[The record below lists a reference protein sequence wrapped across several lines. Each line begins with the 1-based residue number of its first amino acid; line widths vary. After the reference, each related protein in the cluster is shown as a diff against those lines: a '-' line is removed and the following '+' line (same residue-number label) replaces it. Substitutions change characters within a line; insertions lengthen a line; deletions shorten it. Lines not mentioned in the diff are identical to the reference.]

1 MTTPR
6 RFGRIPFATTL
17 SLTHK
22 DRTYQGSLQD
32 IALKGALL
40 HFDRLPPLQPNDIC
54 QLDIPLLNS
63 DIVMHFS
70 AEAIHFHQETI
81 GFRFVEMGLETMSHL
96 RRLLELNTGNAE
108 KIEQEMAFLRKNEVA
123 H

>member
-6 RFGRIPFATTL
+6 RFGRIPFAADLT
-17 SLTHK
+17 LTHN
-22 DRTYQGSLQD
+22 DRAYPGNLQD

-40 HFDRLPPLQPNDIC
+40 HFDRLPPLQPQDTC

-63 DIVMHFS
+63 DIVMHFT
-70 AEAIHFHQETI
+70 AQAIHFHQETI
-81 GFRFVEMGLETMSHL
+81 GFRFVEMDLETMSHL

-108 KIEQEMAFLRKNEVA
+108 KIEKEMAFLRQNESA